1 MEENTPKRHDKFFKR
16 TFSHLPTARSLFE
29 RYLPEDILNLLDL
42 STLKIETSSFV
53 TPELSE
59 HFSDLVFSCSF
70 TKEVEE
76 KMWEMVKPFYKEK
89 DIKEGKIGPSKILIH
104 LLFEHKSFRPKNPRK
119 QLGKYIFEIY
129 DTQEDP
135 EERLSPVV
143 PILFFHGKGE
153 WEEYSFYHYF
163 NGLTDPLKR
172 FIPHFDYLLIN
183 TKNIDD
189 ETIFLI
195 QYALLRNALLAF
207 KHSWDN
213 EYIKE
218 NFALFFRFESS
229 ISISE
234 EEKINFSLSLFV
246 YLVKNSLFSNE
257 EASELMR
264 KVPNPIKNYVMSTY
278 ENILE
283 KGREE
288 GREEGRELGREE
300 GREIGREEE
309 KLNQQTKTILNGYAE
324 GLSIPFL
331 AKILSV
337 SENYVIEILKK
348 HGEL

>member
-16 TFSHLPTARSLFE
+16 TFSHLPTARSLFKK
-29 RYLPEDILNLLDL
+29 YLPEEILNLLDL
-42 STLKIETSSFV
+42 STLKIETNSFV
-53 TPELSE
+53 TPELAE

-76 KMWEMVKPFYKEK
+76 KMWEMVKHFYKDE
-89 DIKEGKIGPSKILIH
+89 DIKEGRIGPPKILIH
-104 LLFEHKSFRPKNPRK
+104 LLFEHKSFRPKNPRI
-119 QLGKYIFEIY
+119 QLGQYIFELY
-129 DTQEDP
+129 EKQDDP
-135 EERLSPVV
+135 EKRLNPVV

-183 TKNIDD
+183 TKTIDD

-218 NFALFFRFESS
+218 NFALFFKFDSN
-229 ISISE
+229 IVINE
-234 EEKINFSLSLFV
+234 EEKVNFSVSMFV
-246 YLVKNSLFSNE
+246 YLVRNSLFSNE
-257 EASELMR
+257 EASDLML
-264 KVPNPIKNYVMSTY
+264 KIPNSVKNYVMSTY

-288 GREEGRELGREE
+288 GRELGREE
-300 GREIGREEE
+300 GREEE
-309 KLNQQTKTILNGYAE
+309 KLNQQTKTILNG
-324 GLSIPFL
+324 FD
-331 AKILSV
+331 KRKLSV
-337 SENYVIEILKK
+337 SDLAELLEVSEEYVLNILK
-348 HGEL
+348 ENERIPS